1 MKPST
6 KKRSRKK
13 KRKPAPAPGSDPAKE
28 EEAAA
33 SAAEILVNGG
43 SDDEQ
48 KRALNWLIDAF
59 TSVSVDQIA
68 SAYREAGGDP
78 FKAAGILGAQL
89 DDPAVGPA
97 GGREVMGSGNG
108 FGGSRRHKRVAAAT
122 GMVSDVIGKGYSGGG
137 RRNKDRI
144 VTNLQSK
151 GCMNRMYK
159 VEEAQ
164 QFLCSMLGDESE
176 LGMGV
181 VTDVLDQCG
190 CDIEKALEVLL
201 DISASSCNK
210 LKEKESQN
218 RGIPRTNYSYTC
230 PETSRND
237 HPKNTINSFQL
248 RDRTSDSAYHLS
260 EKEHV
265 FQPFV
270 GYNNREHGL
279 VLADNE
285 VPLPS
290 KSEQS
295 KPALQQKV
303 LESLFNIPNSPKH
316 ESNCMNWKKV
326 VTKVESFGQGLE
338 FCSSST
344 EDTQSNA
351 AYGKEDDYQVFRGV
365 SKKHWDKMR
374 TYYQEAAMAYSRGE
388 RAHASYLSE
397 KGKFYRDIAR
407 EADEKASREIFETR
421 NKHIKNMVTIDL
433 HGQHVKQAIGLLKLH
448 LLLFTYIP
456 SVPYLKVITG
466 CGADGVGKGKLKH
479 AVLGLVEKEGV
490 KWREENAGTLILS
503 LDEPKEYSFVKC
515 DTDSE

>member
-13 KRKPAPAPGSDPAKE
+13 KRKPAPGSDPPKE

-33 SAAEILVNGG
+33 SAAEILVSGG

-59 TSVSVDQIA
+59 TSVSLDQIA

-78 FKAAGILGAQL
+78 FRAAGILGVQL

-97 GGREVMGSGNG
+97 GGRQAMGSSNG

-151 GCMNRMYK
+151 GCMNRMYN
-159 VEEAQ
+159 VEEAE

-181 VTDVLDQCG
+181 VRDVLDQCG
-190 CDIEKALEVLL
+190 CNIEKALEVLL

-218 RGIPRTNYSYTC
+218 RCIPRTNYSDTC
-230 PETSRND
+230 PETSSND
-237 HPKNTINSFQL
+237 HPKNTINLFQL
-248 RDRTSDSAYHLS
+248 RDRTSDSAYHVS

-270 GYNNREHGL
+270 GYSNREHGL

-285 VPLPS
+285 VPLLS
-290 KSEQS
+290 KSEQW

-351 AYGKEDDYQVFRGV
+351 VYGKEDDYQVFRGV

-397 KGKFYRDIAR
+397 KFVC
-407 EADEKASREIFETR
+407 IFVCR
-421 NKHIKNMVTIDL
+421 NKHIKNMVTIDF

-479 AVLGLVEKEGV
+479 AVLGLVEKEGI
-490 KWREENAGTLILS
+490 KWREENAGTLILC

>member
-6 KKRSRKK
+6 KKRSSKK
-13 KRKPAPAPGSDPAKE
+13 KRKPAPGSDPSKE

-33 SAAEILVNGG
+33 SAAEILVSGG

-59 TSVSVDQIA
+59 TSVSLDQIA

-78 FKAAGILGAQL
+78 FRAAGILGAQL

-97 GGREVMGSGNG
+97 GGRQAMGSGNG

-151 GCMNRMYK
+151 GCMNRMYN
-159 VEEAQ
+159 VEEAE

-176 LGMGV
+176 LGMGIV
-181 VTDVLDQCG
+181 RDVLDQCG
-190 CDIEKALEVLL
+190 CNIEK
-201 DISASSCNK
+201 
-210 LKEKESQN
+210 
-218 RGIPRTNYSYTC
+218 
-230 PETSRND
+230 
-237 HPKNTINSFQL
+237 L
-248 RDRTSDSAYHLS
+248 RDRTSDSAYHVS

-270 GYNNREHGL
+270 GYSNREHGL

-285 VPLPS
+285 VPLLS
-290 KSEQS
+290 KSEQW

-351 AYGKEDDYQVFRGV
+351 VYGKEDDYQVFRGV

-397 KGKFYRDIAR
+397 KRSLKVQL
-407 EADEKASREIFETR
+407 
-421 NKHIKNMVTIDL
+421 NKHIKNMVTIDF

-479 AVLGLVEKEGV
+479 AVLGLVEKEGI
-490 KWREENAGTLILS
+490 KWREENAGTLILC

>member
-6 KKRSRKK
+6 KKRSSKK
-13 KRKPAPAPGSDPAKE
+13 KRKPAPGSDPSKE

-33 SAAEILVNGG
+33 SAAEILVSGG

-59 TSVSVDQIA
+59 TSVSLDQIA

-78 FKAAGILGAQL
+78 FRAAGILGAQL

-97 GGREVMGSGNG
+97 GGRQAMGSGNG

-151 GCMNRMYK
+151 GCMNRMYN
-159 VEEAQ
+159 VEEAE

-176 LGMGV
+176 LGMGIV
-181 VTDVLDQCG
+181 RDVLDQCG
-190 CDIEKALEVLL
+190 CNIEKALEVLL

-218 RGIPRTNYSYTC
+218 RCIPRTNYSDTC
-230 PETSRND
+230 PETSSND
-237 HPKNTINSFQL
+237 HPKNTINLFQL
-248 RDRTSDSAYHLS
+248 RDRTSDSAYHVS

-270 GYNNREHGL
+270 GYSNREHGL

-285 VPLPS
+285 VPLLS
-290 KSEQS
+290 KSEQW

-351 AYGKEDDYQVFRGV
+351 VYGKEDDYQVFRGV

-397 KGKFYRDIAR
+397 KRSLKVQL
-407 EADEKASREIFETR
+407 
-421 NKHIKNMVTIDL
+421 NKHIKNMVTIDF

-479 AVLGLVEKEGV
+479 AVLGLVEKEGI
-490 KWREENAGTLILS
+490 KWREENAGTLILC

>member
-78 FKAAGILGAQL
+78 FKAAGILGARL

-97 GGREVMGSGNG
+97 GGREAMGSGNG

-122 GMVSDVIGKGYSGGG
+122 GMVSDVIGKGYSGCG

-159 VEEAQ
+159 VEEAE

-190 CDIEKALEVLL
+190 CDIEK
-201 DISASSCNK
+201 
-210 LKEKESQN
+210 
-218 RGIPRTNYSYTC
+218 
-230 PETSRND
+230 
-237 HPKNTINSFQL
+237 L

-270 GYNNREHGL
+270 GYSNREHGL

-397 KGKFYRDIAR
+397 KGKLYRDIAR